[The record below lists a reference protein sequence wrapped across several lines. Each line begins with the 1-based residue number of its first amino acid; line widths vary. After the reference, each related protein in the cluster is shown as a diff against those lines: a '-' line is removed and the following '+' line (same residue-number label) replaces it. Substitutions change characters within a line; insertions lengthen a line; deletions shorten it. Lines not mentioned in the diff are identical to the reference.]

1 MIKFSVIILIFS
13 LILTTALVKNSTK
26 RIDDEIFTTKEHIR
40 SLRQDFESMKLE
52 NNYLSSAEKLNEFQN
67 LYFDE
72 KLVKKDIFQIN
83 IINPTNNQVIIEQFK
98 LIND

>member
-1 MIKFSVIILIFS
+1 MIKFSAIILIFS

-26 RIDDEIFTTKEHIR
+26 RIDDEIFITKENIR
-40 SLRQDFESMKLE
+40 SLRQDFERMKLE

-72 KLVKKDIFQIN
+72 KLVKKYIF
-83 IINPTNNQVIIEQFK
+83 
-98 LIND
+98 

>member
-1 MIKFSVIILIFS
+1 MIKLSVIFLIFS

-40 SLRQDFESMKLE
+40 SLKQDFESMKLE

-67 LYFDE
+67 LFFDE
-72 KLVKKDIFQIN
+72 ELVKKDIFQIN
-83 IINPTNNQVIIEQFK
+83 MIKLTNNQVIIKKFK

>member
-1 MIKFSVIILIFS
+1 MIKLSVIFLIFS

-40 SLRQDFESMKLE
+40 SLKQDFESMKLE

-67 LYFDE
+67 LFFDE
-72 KLVKKDIFQIN
+72 ELVKKDIFQIN
-83 IINPTNNQVIIEQFK
+83 MIKLTNNQVIIKQFK

>member
-26 RIDDEIFTTKEHIR
+26 RIDDEIFTTKENIR

-72 KLVKKDIFQIN
+72 KLVKKDIFKIN

>member
-1 MIKFSVIILIFS
+1 MIKFSAIILIFS

-26 RIDDEIFTTKEHIR
+26 RIDDEIFITKENIR
-40 SLRQDFESMKLE
+40 SLRQDFERMKLE

-83 IINPTNNQVIIEQFK
+83 IINLFDEKIIIEKFR
-98 LIND
+98 LINE

>member
-83 IINPTNNQVIIEQFK
+83 IINPTNNKVIIKQFK
-98 LIND
+98 LINE

>member
-1 MIKFSVIILIFS
+1 MIKLSVIFLIFS

-40 SLRQDFESMKLE
+40 SLKQDFESMKLE

-67 LYFDE
+67 LFFDE
-72 KLVKKDIFQIN
+72 ELVKKDIFQIN
-83 IINPTNNQVIIEQFK
+83 MIKLTNNQVIINQFK

>member
-1 MIKFSVIILIFS
+1 MIKFSAIILIFS

-26 RIDDEIFTTKEHIR
+26 RIDDEIFITKENIR
-40 SLRQDFESMKLE
+40 SLRQDFERMKLE

-83 IINPTNNQVIIEQFK
+83 IINLFDEKIIIEKFK
-98 LIND
+98 LINE

>member
-1 MIKFSVIILIFS
+1 MIKLSVIFLIFS

-40 SLRQDFESMKLE
+40 SLKQDFESMKLE

-67 LYFDE
+67 LFFDE

-83 IINPTNNQVIIEQFK
+83 IINPTNNQVIIKQFK

>member
-1 MIKFSVIILIFS
+1 MIKLSVIFLIFS

-40 SLRQDFESMKLE
+40 SLKQDFESMKLE

-67 LYFDE
+67 LKE
-72 KLVKKDIFQIN
+72 KMK
-83 IINPTNNQVIIEQFK
+83 
-98 LIND
+98 